1 MMTRTSAPL
10 LAAALVAA
18 VVAGLAA
25 GCSGGGSSG
34 AGHRAGPPPAIRLTA
49 TLDSPVDITLR
60 WVDHGPPAAGHLVEF
75 ATAPRGPYTILSF
88 LPADQSSYQHRKLM
102 PHTPFYY
109 RVLPFYGP
117 ASGQVDI
124 ALPPGDFNENDPG
137 DQDWARPRTVPPSG
151 PVTTASVRT
160 VAAAPTDLR
169 GTVMDPNGIR
179 FTWIDHAT
187 GEQGYLLEARA
198 AGRTDFAEVAVFDR
212 DVNSAGL
219 VTLPDEKR
227 ASYRVRPYYTG
238 GASNVT
244 RRTTGSDQSD
254 SGGDS

>member
-1 MMTRTSAPL
+1 MTRTPAPL
-10 LAAALVAA
+10 LAVALVAA
-18 VVAGLAA
+18 LAA
-25 GCSGGGSSG
+25 GCSGG
-34 AGHRAGPPPAIRLTA
+34 AGRRAGPPPAIRLTA

-75 ATAPRGPYTILSF
+75 ATAPRGPYTVLGF
-88 LPADQSSYQHRKLM
+88 LPAGQSSYAHRELM

-109 RVLPFYGP
+109 RVRPFYGP
-117 ASGQVDI
+117 ASDQVDV
-124 ALPPGDFNENDPG
+124 ALPPGDFDENDPA
-137 DQDWARPRTVPPSG
+137 DQDWARPRTVPPPG

-160 VAAAPTDLR
+160 AAAAPTDLR

-179 FTWIDHAT
+179 FTWTDHAT
-187 GEQGYLLEARA
+187 GERGYLLEVRA
-198 AGRTDFAEVAVFDR
+198 AGQADFAEVAVFDR

-227 ASYRVRPYYTG
+227 ASYRVRAYYTG
-238 GASNVT
+238 RASNVA

-254 SGGDS
+254 SGDDS